1 MKDTSIYRG
10 RRYVCLVRCSTTEQA
25 DTSIPDQ
32 LKLLRAFGDQHGMV
46 YVDQVV
52 LEGVTGS
59 VPGARTDIA
68 DIITRKR
75 DRDDFDVLLVQD
87 VSRLTRAG
95 AEHGMKLKYDL
106 SAAGI
111 EVLFA
116 AEGLPTG
123 DHGGI
128 VETVGFYAAQQYVKS
143 LSFATTRGMMSS
155 LERGRTAH
163 CQRPPYGVDRLYVS
177 LDGKPLHIIR
187 NLPDRTQIQLH
198 PDTHAVIQT
207 FGVNAKGKS
216 QHYRMQPNE
225 RVMLVPGD
233 PDRVTAI
240 RHIYRRHL
248 NDGWKGF
255 RIARELDGMGI
266 HSESGQ
272 SWCVTSINY
281 ILANPVYTGRGIANR
296 FTSAVYHKR
305 STNAPTKVQSS
316 RQSLAQRKKPPQHVR
331 PKAEWMSI
339 EHPLLNDLLGDLR
352 DRAIAAHESKL
363 ARQING
369 HVVATASRDRHVDSP
384 YILKAI
390 LKSKQGGHAMSGR
403 TTGTPPTRYYAVHR
417 GFTAPKHDKLMR
429 RQINAEELE
438 KAVLGVVRDVLL
450 TADDLKVRL
459 VEEIERQR
467 SSTRINPNDA
477 AKLEAEKQK
486 LTNQIELTIDSLGT
500 VGKDAAQRKLR
511 ELESKLI
518 AVTAKLDAAKTTMPS
533 IKKPASIIADEIIAK
548 LKSMG
553 QRLGEISPKSLRE
566 IFFLLITRLEVDL
579 ADKSVEIELALPSWA
594 TMDGLC
600 LDDKSARA
608 SISRLRR
615 RRPGRAGAPASP
627 TRVESTWPATGAPWP
642 IRRTGVPR
650 AGRWSAQSGGGREAF
665 WPRQFLR
672 GGGVGSYERPA
683 TARPTSR
690 RNFSRIGS

>member
-1 MKDTSIYRG
+1 MSDTSIYKG
-10 RRYVCLVRCSTTEQA
+10 RRYVCLVRCSTAEQA

-46 YVDQVV
+46 FVDQVV
-52 LEGVTGS
+52 VEGVTGS

-68 DIITRKR
+68 DIIERKR
-75 DRDDFDVLLVQD
+75 DNDDFDVLLVQD

-116 AEGLPTG
+116 SEGLPSG

-155 LERGRTAH
+155 LERGRAAH
-163 CQRPPYGVDRLYVS
+163 CLRPPFGIDRLYVS
-177 LDGKPLHIIR
+177 MDGKPLHIIR
-187 NLPDRTQIQLH
+187 NLPDGTQVQLH
-198 PDTHAVIQT
+198 PETHAVIQT

-225 RVMLVPGD
+225 RVMLVPGN
-233 PDRVTAI
+233 PDRVAAV
-240 RHIYRRHL
+240 RHIYRRNL
-248 NDGWKGF
+248 IDGWKGF
-255 RIARELDGMGI
+255 RIARELDDMGI
-266 HSESGQ
+266 RSESGQ

-305 STNAPTKVQSS
+305 SKNAPTKVQSS
-316 RQSLAQRKKPPQHVR
+316 RQALARRKKPPQHVR
-331 PKAEWMSI
+331 PKTEWMAI
-339 EHPLLNDLLGDLR
+339 EHPMLNDYLGDFR

-369 HVVATASRDRHVDSP
+369 HTVKTASKDRHVDSP
-384 YILKAI
+384 YILKGI

-438 KAVLGVVRDVLL
+438 KAVLGVVRDVLM
-450 TADDLKVRL
+450 TADDLKERL
-459 VEEIERQR
+459 VKEIERQR
-467 SSTRINPNDA
+467 ALTRENATDSG
-477 AKLEAEKQK
+477 KLEAEKIK
-486 LTNQIELTIDSLGT
+486 LTNQIELTIDSLGV

-511 ELESKLI
+511 ELEAKLI
-518 AVTAKLDAAKTTMPS
+518 AVTAKLDAAKTTTPS
-533 IKKPASIIADEIIAK
+533 NNKPANVIADEIIDK
-548 LKSMG
+548 LKSIG

-566 IFFLLITRLEVDL
+566 IFLATISRLEVDL
-579 ADKSVEIELALPSWA
+579 TDKSVEIELALPSWA
-594 TMDGLC
+594 SLNGLC
-600 LDDKSARA
+600 LEDKSARKSVNEA
-608 SISRLRR
+608 PSPIRLESAKCRYALRLRKPCYSCQR
-615 RRPGRAGAPASP
+615 RAA
-627 TRVESTWPATGAPWP
+627 
-642 IRRTGVPR
+642 
-650 AGRWSAQSGGGREAF
+650 
-665 WPRQFLR
+665 
-672 GGGVGSYERPA
+672 
-683 TARPTSR
+683 
-690 RNFSRIGS
+690 